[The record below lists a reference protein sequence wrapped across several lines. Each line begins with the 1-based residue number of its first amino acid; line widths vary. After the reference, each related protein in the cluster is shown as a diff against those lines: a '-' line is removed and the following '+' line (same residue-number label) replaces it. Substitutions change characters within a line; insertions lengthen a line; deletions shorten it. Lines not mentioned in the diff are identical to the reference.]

1 MEENTLYRTNSNNF
15 DIFVKKNINNN
26 EWKLLNK
33 NTFFN
38 EKQNII
44 VKKDNR
50 VKGTAFLQS
59 KK

>member
-15 DIFVKKNINNN
+15 DTFVKKNINNN
-26 EWKLLNK
+26 QWKLVNK

>member
-15 DIFVKKNINNN
+15 ATFIKKNSNNN
-26 EWKLLNK
+26 NWKLINK

-50 VKGTAFLQS
+50 VKGSAFLQS

>member
-15 DIFVKKNINNN
+15 DTFVQKNINND
-26 EWKLLNK
+26 EWKLVNK

-44 VKKDNR
+44 IKKDNR
-50 VKGTAFLQS
+50 IKGTAFLQS

>member
-15 DIFVKKNINNN
+15 DTFVKKNINNK
-26 EWKLLNK
+26 EWKFIN
-33 NTFFN
+33 NDTFIN

-44 VKKDNR
+44 IKKDNR
-50 VKGTAFLQS
+50 IKGSAFLQS